1 MANQCSIIMAY
12 SFYSAVGNISDFE
25 DNDPVSDTIP
35 DQSLSVRDIIH
46 RYTRGQID
54 IPPVDQGE
62 DQDIEDSDMDFDS
75 FDDAFESA
83 YVDSGLFDNL
93 PTDAASETPVE
104 SPTGTSVESPGD
116 APVETLE

>member
-46 RYTRGQID
+46 RYTRGQIEV
-54 IPPVDQGE
+54 PPIDQGE

-83 YVDSGLFDNL
+83 HVDPSLFGNL
-93 PTDAASETPVE
+93 PSETPAETPTGTPVETPTGAPTETPVE
-104 SPTGTSVESPGD
+104 
-116 APVETLE
+116 

>member
-46 RYTRGQID
+46 RYTRGQIE

-83 YVDSGLFDNL
+83 HVDPSLFGNL
-93 PTDAASETPVE
+93 PTDATSETP
-104 SPTGTSVESPGD
+104 TGTTSGS
-116 APVETLE
+116 PVETLDETPGE

>member
-54 IPPVDQGE
+54 IPPIDQGE

-83 YVDSGLFDNL
+83 YVDPGLFDNL
-93 PTDAASETPVE
+93 PTDAASETP
-104 SPTGTSVESPGD
+104 TGASVESPGD
-116 APVETLE
+116 APVETPVE

>member
-25 DNDPVSDTIP
+25 DNDPVSDTVP
-35 DQSLSVRDIIH
+35 DQSLSVRDIIY
-46 RYTRGQID
+46 RYTRGQIEV
-54 IPPVDQGE
+54 PPIDQGE

-83 YVDSGLFDNL
+83 HVDPSLFENL
-93 PTDAASETPVE
+93 PVETPTGTPTETPTGAPTETPTGTPVE
-104 SPTGTSVESPGD
+104 
-116 APVETLE
+116 

>member
-83 YVDSGLFDNL
+83 YVDPGLFDNL
-93 PTDAASETPVE
+93 PTDATSETPVDT
-104 SPTGTSVESPGD
+104 PVESPGD
-116 APVETLE
+116 APVDAPVE

>member
-46 RYTRGQID
+46 RYTRGQIEV
-54 IPPVDQGE
+54 PPIDQGE

-83 YVDSGLFDNL
+83 YVDPSLFGNL
-93 PTDAASETPVE
+93 PTDATSETPTGSTSGSSGETPVE
-104 SPTGTSVESPGD
+104 T
-116 APVETLE
+116 PVE

>member
-46 RYTRGQID
+46 RYTRGQIEV
-54 IPPVDQGE
+54 PPIDQGE

-75 FDDAFESA
+75 FDDAFESSH
-83 YVDSGLFDNL
+83 VDPSLFSNL
-93 PTDAASETPVE
+93 PTDATSETPTGTTSESPGETPVE
-104 SPTGTSVESPGD
+104 T
-116 APVETLE
+116 PVE

>member
-25 DNDPVSDTIP
+25 NNDPVSDTIP

-46 RYTRGQID
+46 RYTRGQIE

-83 YVDSGLFDNL
+83 HVDPSLFGNL
-93 PTDAASETPVE
+93 PTDATSET
-104 SPTGTSVESPGD
+104 STGSASGSS
-116 APVETLE
+116 AETLDGTPGE

>member
-46 RYTRGQID
+46 RYTRGQIE

-75 FDDAFESA
+75 FDDAFESSH
-83 YVDSGLFDNL
+83 VDPSLFGNL
-93 PTDAASETPVE
+93 PTGTPDETLDETPTGTPTGTPTETPVE
-104 SPTGTSVESPGD
+104 
-116 APVETLE
+116 

>member
-1 MANQCSIIMAY
+1 MAY

-46 RYTRGQID
+46 RYTRGQIE

-83 YVDSGLFDNL
+83 HVDSSLFGNL
-93 PTDAASETPVE
+93 PTDATSETP
-104 SPTGTSVESPGD
+104 TGTTSES
-116 APVETLE
+116 PVETLDETPGE

>member
-46 RYTRGQID
+46 RYTRGQIE

-83 YVDSGLFDNL
+83 HVDSSLFGNL
-93 PTDAASETPVE
+93 PTGTPDPDETLDE
-104 SPTGTSVESPGD
+104 TPTGTPTGTPAETPG
-116 APVETLE
+116 E

>member
-1 MANQCSIIMAY
+1 MLNLFALFLSMANQCSIIMAY

-46 RYTRGQID
+46 RYTRGQIE

-62 DQDIEDSDMDFDS
+62 DQDIESLVQ
-75 FDDAFESA
+75 
-83 YVDSGLFDNL
+83 Y
-93 PTDAASETPVE
+93 
-104 SPTGTSVESPGD
+104 PGSSLL
-116 APVETLE
+116 VVLLKNREHLLV

>member
-46 RYTRGQID
+46 RYTRGQIE

-83 YVDSGLFDNL
+83 HVDPSLFGNL
-93 PTDAASETPVE
+93 PTGTVTPVETPVE
-104 SPTGTSVESPGD
+104 TPVDT
-116 APVETLE
+116 PVEAPDE

>member
-46 RYTRGQID
+46 RYTRGQIE
-54 IPPVDQGE
+54 IPSVDQGE

-75 FDDAFESA
+75 FDDAFELSH
-83 YVDSGLFDNL
+83 VDPSLFGNL
-93 PTDAASETPVE
+93 S
-104 SPTGTSVESPGD
+104 TGTPDEDPDKVPDADPGEVPD
-116 APVETLE
+116 K

>member
-25 DNDPVSDTIP
+25 DNDPVSDTVP
-35 DQSLSVRDIIH
+35 DQSLSVRDIIY

-54 IPPVDQGE
+54 IPPIDQGE
-62 DQDIEDSDMDFDS
+62 DQDIEDSEMDFDS

-83 YVDSGLFDNL
+83 HVDPSLFENL
-93 PTDAASETPVE
+93 PVETPVE
-104 SPTGTSVESPGD
+104 TPAETPTGAPTETPTGT
-116 APVETLE
+116 PVE

>member
-35 DQSLSVRDIIH
+35 DQSLSVRDIIY
-46 RYTRGQID
+46 RYTRGQIEV
-54 IPPVDQGE
+54 PPIDQGE

-83 YVDSGLFDNL
+83 HVDPSLFENL
-93 PTDAASETPVE
+93 PSGSPVDTPVDTPVE
-104 SPTGTSVESPGD
+104 TSDGTPG
-116 APVETLE
+116 ETPGE

>member
-35 DQSLSVRDIIH
+35 DQSLSVRDIIR
-46 RYTRGQID
+46 RYTRGQIEV
-54 IPPVDQGE
+54 PPIDQGE

-75 FDDAFESA
+75 FDDAFESSH
-83 YVDSGLFDNL
+83 VDPSLFGNL
-93 PTDAASETPVE
+93 PT
-104 SPTGTSVESPGD
+104 GT
-116 APVETLE
+116 PVETLDETPTGTPTGTPVETPGE